1 MPGDNPYFLLAFLVT
16 ITFAIGAVTRR
27 FLGSPVGP
35 DEAERRRTLG
45 VDPRVTLGEK
55 GFTFDDPNT
64 PLDYEVHCRVRT
76 RNPAP
81 EQRMFLLTSH
91 KVWVH
96 TQHRPFGV
104 EIVAIRK
111 PDAYEARGT
120 LAELPQARR
129 IGGHRSRVPR
139 PPVEVIDN
147 QLAQSNKDLVDVD
160 SSTEDR
166 VTPVQTIAP
175 PPRRGQDGLPA
186 TASPPISPPTHSD
199 P

>member
-1 MPGDNPYFLLAFLVT
+1 MLADNPYLLFAFFVT
-16 ITFAIGAVTRR
+16 IALAIGAVTQR

-129 IGGHRSRVPR
+129 IGGHRSRVPKPR
-139 PPVEVIDN
+139 VAE
-147 QLAQSNKDLVDVD
+147 VD
-160 SSTEDR
+160 SQVDQLGACLVAVDTSTEDR
-166 VTPVQTIAP
+166 VTPVQAIAP
-175 PPRRGQDGLPA
+175 PPRRGKDGLPA
-186 TASPPISPPTHSD
+186 TASPPISPPTHSGL
-199 P
+199 

>member
-1 MPGDNPYFLLAFLVT
+1 MLADNPYLLFAFFVT
-16 ITFAIGAVTRR
+16 IALAIGAVTQR

-129 IGGHRSRVPR
+129 IGGHRNRVPKPR
-139 PPVEVIDN
+139 VAE
-147 QLAQSNKDLVDVD
+147 VD
-160 SSTEDR
+160 SQVDQLGACLVAVDTSTEDR
-166 VTPVQTIAP
+166 VTPVQAIAP
-175 PPRRGQDGLPA
+175 PPGRGKDGLPA
-186 TASPPISPPTHSD
+186 TASPPISPPTHSGL
-199 P
+199 